1 MRTCDTCEHWRKL
14 VNWHDRDDWT
24 IKTEEEYWEAGIAMR
39 TAEKGKVIGECLRYP
54 PVTVRQDKKE
64 KNDAGYRSIFPD
76 TAPYERCGE
85 WSMG

>member
-1 MRTCDTCEHWRKL
+1 
-14 VNWHDRDDWT
+14 
-24 IKTEEEYWEAGIAMR
+24 MR

>member
-54 PVTVRQDKKE
+54 PVTVSQEPNTCLLYTSPSPRDRQKSRMPSS
-64 KNDAGYRSIFPD
+64 A
-76 TAPYERCGE
+76 
-85 WSMG
+85 